1 MVTFLGKKS
10 FSSDCLVAP
19 VVLAEHVHEDDKLP
33 HLSVGVAED
42 AVLED
47 GSFGF
52 AGTAVVVMVVPN
64 CFVPINV
71 DVALVAG
78 KTGVDDVHPFEKVD
92 G

>member
-1 MVTFLGKKS
+1 MADLVTFLGKKS

-52 AGTAVVVMVVPN
+52 AGIAVVMMVVPD
-64 CFVPINV
+64 FSVQFNV
-71 DVALVAG
+71 DVALVA
-78 KTGVDDVHPFEKVD
+78 
-92 G
+92 